1 MKQNNFSK
9 KRIIHI
15 YIMVFIIIMIL
26 LTTVFFMIKYNVE
39 GEKNLPFCLKKISI
53 ISTAESDIV
62 QDDLENWHAGILQE
76 NDIFISFEKN
86 EKYKK
91 EDTIKS
97 IKLENFQITKN
108 NDKMQVKMY
117 RPKTNNFDYL
127 YSDDY
132 LFEDHIEFYG
142 AKDTNLEVLQI
153 NNQGANI
160 GFSIAVDNL
169 GEYKF
174 SLNEKVPSDGKL
186 LEKAGLKTEDVEFS
200 ITFDLIIET
209 GKGNKFKTYISLQ
222 LPAGNILEEGVS
234 MQEDTDLKDI
244 VFKRVK

>member
-1 MKQNNFSK
+1 MKQNNFAK
-9 KRIIHI
+9 KRTIHI
-15 YIMVFIIIMIL
+15 CIMAFIIVMII
-26 LTTVFFMIKYNVE
+26 LTAVFFMIKYNVE
-39 GEKNLPFCLKKISI
+39 GETNLPFCLKKISI

-76 NDIFISFEKN
+76 NDIFLSFEKN
-86 EKYKK
+86 DDYKK

-97 IKLENFQITKN
+97 IKLENIQINKTN
-108 NDKMQVKMY
+108 EKMQIKMY
-117 RPKTNNFDYL
+117 RPKTNTFDYL
-127 YSDDY
+127 YNEDY
-132 LFEDHIEFYG
+132 LFQDNIEFVG
-142 AKDTNLEVLQI
+142 AKDTNIEVWQI
-153 NNQGANI
+153 KNQGANI

-186 LEKAGLKTEDVEFS
+186 LEKAGLKTEDIEFS
-200 ITFDLIIET
+200 INFDLIIET
-209 GKGNKFKTYISLQ
+209 GRGNKFKTNISLR

-234 MQEDTDLKDI
+234 KYEDTDLNNI